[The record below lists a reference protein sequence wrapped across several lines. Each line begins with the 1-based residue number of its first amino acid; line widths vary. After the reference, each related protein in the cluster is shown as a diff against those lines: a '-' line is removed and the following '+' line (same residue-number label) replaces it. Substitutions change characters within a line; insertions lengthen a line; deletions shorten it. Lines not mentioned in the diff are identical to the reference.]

1 MLPLASPDPKSGDW
15 RNKGCVLGMCI
26 PVHVLNLESLFLP
39 HSCRDTLYF
48 EAEVYQDGDQSN
60 LIKYE
65 VGVREVVCSIES

>member
-1 MLPLASPDPKSGDW
+1 M
-15 RNKGCVLGMCI
+15 CV

-48 EAEVYQDGDQSN
+48 EAEIYQDGDQSN
-60 LIKYE
+60 LTKYE